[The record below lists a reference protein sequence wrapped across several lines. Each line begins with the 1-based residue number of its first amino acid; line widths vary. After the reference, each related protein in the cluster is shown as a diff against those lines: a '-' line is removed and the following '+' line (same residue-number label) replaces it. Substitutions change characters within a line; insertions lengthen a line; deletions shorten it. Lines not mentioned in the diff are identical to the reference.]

1 MIVVIAGPTGVGKSK
16 IAIELAKKLD
26 AEIISADAFQVY
38 KYMNIGTAKVRED
51 ETENIKHHMIDVYD
65 VDLNIDV
72 KRYQEDARKIL
83 NSLLLKNKNIII
95 CGGTGLYIKALLY
108 DYKFQEETLNNKYD
122 NISLEELQKLLPK
135 DSLVDKNNKRR
146 VVRFLEKLDNGIKS
160 EKSNKLYDFY
170 MIGLT
175 KDREEIYNKINLRV
189 DEMIKEGLIDE
200 VKNLYA
206 KYKNARSINSAIG
219 YKEIILYLKNKISLE
234 EAIEKIKI
242 NTRRYA
248 KRQYTFF
255 NNQFDTKWIEKN
267 DKTLENILEYI
278 KM

>member
-65 VDLNIDV
+65 VDSNIDV
-72 KRYQEDARKIL
+72 KKYQEDARKIL

-122 NISLEELQKLLPK
+122 NMSLEELQKLLHK

-219 YKEIILYLKNKISLE
+219 YKEIILYLNNEISLE
-234 EAIEKIKI
+234 EAIEKIKL

-255 NNQFDTKWIEKN
+255 NNQFDITWIKKD
-267 DKTLENILEYI
+267 DKALENILELL

>member
-65 VDLNIDV
+65 VDSNIDV
-72 KRYQEDARKIL
+72 KKYQEDARKIL

-108 DYKFQEETLNNKYD
+108 DYKFQEETFNNKYD
-122 NISLEELQKLLPK
+122 NMSLEELQKLLPK

-219 YKEIILYLKNKISLE
+219 YKEIILYLNNEISLE
-234 EAIEKIKI
+234 EAIEKIKL

-255 NNQFDTKWIEKN
+255 NNQFDITWIKKD
-267 DKTLENILEYI
+267 DKTLENILELL

>member
-1 MIVVIAGPTGVGKSK
+1 MIGVIAGPTGVGKSK
-16 IAIELAKKLD
+16 RAIELAKKLD

-51 ETENIKHHMIDVYD
+51 ETENIQHHMIDVYD
-65 VDLNIDV
+65 VDSNIDV
-72 KRYQEDARKIL
+72 KKYQEDARKIL
-83 NSLLLKNKNIII
+83 NSLLLKNKHIII

-219 YKEIILYLKNKISLE
+219 YKEVILYLNNEISLE
-234 EAIEKIKI
+234 EAIEKIKL

-255 NNQFDTKWIEKN
+255 NNQFDITWIKKD
-267 DKTLENILEYI
+267 DKTLENILELL

>member
-83 NSLLLKNKNIII
+83 NSLFLKNKNIII

-219 YKEIILYLKNKISLE
+219 YKEIILYLKNKVSLE

-267 DKTLENILEYI
+267 DKTLENILEYT

>member
-122 NISLEELQKLLPK
+122 NMSLEELQKLLPK

-146 VVRFLEKLDNGIKS
+146 VVRFLEKLDNGIKP

-200 VKNLYA
+200 VKSLYA

-219 YKEIILYLKNKISLE
+219 YKEIILYLNNEISLE
-234 EAIEKIKI
+234 EAIEKIKL

>member
-65 VDLNIDV
+65 VDSNIDV
-72 KRYQEDARKIL
+72 KKYQEDARKIL

-108 DYKFQEETLNNKYD
+108 DYKFQEETFNNKYD
-122 NISLEELQKLLPK
+122 NMSLEELQKLLPK

-146 VVRFLEKLDNGIKS
+146 VVRFLEKLDNSIKS

-219 YKEIILYLKNKISLE
+219 YKEVILYLNNEISLE
-234 EAIEKIKI
+234 EAIEKIKL

-255 NNQFDTKWIEKN
+255 NNQFDITWIKKD
-267 DKTLENILEYI
+267 DKTLENILELL

>member
-65 VDLNIDV
+65 VDSNIDV
-72 KRYQEDARKIL
+72 KKYQEDARKIL

-108 DYKFQEETLNNKYD
+108 DYKFQEETFNNKYD
-122 NISLEELQKLLPK
+122 NMSLEELQKLLPK

-219 YKEIILYLKNKISLE
+219 YKEIILYLNNEISLE
-234 EAIEKIKI
+234 EAIEKIKL

-255 NNQFDTKWIEKN
+255 NKQFDITWIKKD
-267 DKTLENILEYI
+267 DKTLENILELL

>member
-38 KYMNIGTAKVRED
+38 KYMNIGTAKVTED

-255 NNQFDTKWIEKN
+255 NNQFDTKWIKKD
-267 DKTLENILEYI
+267 DKTLEKILDLI
-278 KM
+278 NL

>member
-83 NSLLLKNKNIII
+83 NSLLLKNKNIIV

-189 DEMIKEGLIDE
+189 DKMIKEGLIDE

>member
-65 VDLNIDV
+65 VDSNVDV
-72 KRYQEDARKIL
+72 KKYQEDARKIL

-108 DYKFQEETLNNKYD
+108 DYKFQEETFNNKYD
-122 NISLEELQKLLPK
+122 NMSLEELQKLLPK

-219 YKEIILYLKNKISLE
+219 YKEVILYLNNEISLE
-234 EAIEKIKI
+234 EAIEKIKL

-255 NNQFDTKWIEKN
+255 NNQFDITWIKKD
-267 DKTLENILEYI
+267 DKTLENILELL

>member
-38 KYMNIGTAKVRED
+38 KYMNIGTAKVAED

-83 NSLLLKNKNIII
+83 NDLISKNKNVII

-146 VVRFLEKLDNGIKS
+146 VVRFLEKLDNGIKP

-200 VKNLYA
+200 VKSLYA

-219 YKEIILYLKNKISLE
+219 YKEIILYLNNEISLE
-234 EAIEKIKI
+234 EAIEKIKL

-255 NNQFDTKWIEKN
+255 NNQFDITWIKKD
-267 DKTLENILEYI
+267 DKTLENILELF

>member
-1 MIVVIAGPTGVGKSK
+1 MIVVVAGPTGVGKSK

-83 NSLLLKNKNIII
+83 NSLFLKNKNIII

-175 KDREEIYNKINLRV
+175 KDREEIYNKILNDVKSKYPDYTINIKV
-189 DEMIKEGLIDE
+189 DID
-200 VKNLYA
+200 
-206 KYKNARSINSAIG
+206 I
-219 YKEIILYLKNKISLE
+219 
-234 EAIEKIKI
+234 
-242 NTRRYA
+242 
-248 KRQYTFF
+248 
-255 NNQFDTKWIEKN
+255 
-267 DKTLENILEYI
+267 
-278 KM
+278 

>member
-65 VDLNIDV
+65 VDSNIDV
-72 KRYQEDARKIL
+72 KKYQEDARKIL

-122 NISLEELQKLLPK
+122 NMSLEELQKFLPK

-206 KYKNARSINSAIG
+206 KYKNARSIKSAIG
-219 YKEIILYLKNKISLE
+219 YKEIILYLKNKIYLE
-234 EAIEKIKI
+234 EAIEKIKL

-255 NNQFDTKWIEKN
+255 NNQFDITWIKKD
-267 DKTLENILEYI
+267 DKTLENILELL

>member
-65 VDLNIDV
+65 VDSNIDV
-72 KRYQEDARKIL
+72 KKYQEDARKIL

-108 DYKFQEETLNNKYD
+108 DYKFQEETFNNKYD
-122 NISLEELQKLLPK
+122 NMSLEELQKLLPK

-219 YKEIILYLKNKISLE
+219 YKEVILYLNNEISLE
-234 EAIEKIKI
+234 EAIEKI
-242 NTRRYA
+242 
-248 KRQYTFF
+248 
-255 NNQFDTKWIEKN
+255 
-267 DKTLENILEYI
+267 NIF
-278 KM
+278 

>member
-26 AEIISADAFQVY
+26 AEIISADAFQIY

-65 VDLNIDV
+65 VDSNIDV
-72 KRYQEDARKIL
+72 KKYQEDARKIL

-122 NISLEELQKLLPK
+122 NMSLEELQKLLPK

-206 KYKNARSINSAIG
+206 KYKNARSINSPIG
-219 YKEIILYLKNKISLE
+219 YKEIILYLNNEISLE
-234 EAIEKIKI
+234 EAIEKIKL

-255 NNQFDTKWIEKN
+255 NNQFDITWIKKD
-267 DKTLENILEYI
+267 DKTLENILELL

>member
-83 NSLLLKNKNIII
+83 NSLFLKNKNIII

-219 YKEIILYLKNKISLE
+219 YKEIILYLKNKVSLE

>member
-65 VDLNIDV
+65 VDSNIDV
-72 KRYQEDARKIL
+72 KKYQEDARKIL

-122 NISLEELQKLLPK
+122 NMSLAELQKLLPK

-146 VVRFLEKLDNGIKS
+146 VVRFLEKLDNGIKP

-200 VKNLYA
+200 VKSLYA

-219 YKEIILYLKNKISLE
+219 YKEIILYLNNEISLE
-234 EAIEKIKI
+234 EAIEKIKL

-255 NNQFDTKWIEKN
+255 NNQFDITWIKKD
-267 DKTLENILEYI
+267 DKTLENILELL

>member
-65 VDLNIDV
+65 VDSNIDV
-72 KRYQEDARKIL
+72 KKYQEDARKIL

-108 DYKFQEETLNNKYD
+108 DYKFQEETFNNKYD
-122 NISLEELQKLLPK
+122 NMSLEELQKLLPK

-175 KDREEIYNKINLRV
+175 KEREEIYNKINLRV

-200 VKNLYA
+200 VKNLYS

-219 YKEIILYLKNKISLE
+219 YKEVILYLNNEISLE
-234 EAIEKIKI
+234 EAIEKIKL

-255 NNQFDTKWIEKN
+255 NNQFDITWIKKD
-267 DKTLENILEYI
+267 DKTLENILELL

>member
-26 AEIISADAFQVY
+26 AEIISADAFQIY

-65 VDLNIDV
+65 VDSNIDV
-72 KRYQEDARKIL
+72 KKYQEDARKIL

-122 NISLEELQKLLPK
+122 NMSLEELQKLLPK

-146 VVRFLEKLDNGIKS
+146 VVRFLEKLDNGIKP

-175 KDREEIYNKINLRV
+175 KEREEIYNKINLRV
-189 DEMIKEGLIDE
+189 DEMIKEGLIAE
-200 VKNLYA
+200 VKNLYS

-219 YKEIILYLKNKISLE
+219 YKEIILYLNNEISLE
-234 EAIEKIKI
+234 EAIEKIKL

-255 NNQFDTKWIEKN
+255 NNQFDITWIKKD
-267 DKTLENILEYI
+267 DKTLENILELL

>member
-72 KRYQEDARKIL
+72 KKYQEDARKIL

-122 NISLEELQKLLPK
+122 NMSLEELQKLLPK

-146 VVRFLEKLDNGIKS
+146 VVRFLEKLDNGIKP

-175 KDREEIYNKINLRV
+175 KEREEIYNKINLRV

-219 YKEIILYLKNKISLE
+219 YKEVILYLNNEISLE
-234 EAIEKIKI
+234 EAIEKIKL

-255 NNQFDTKWIEKN
+255 NNQFDITWIKKD
-267 DKTLENILEYI
+267 DKTLENILELL

>member
-65 VDLNIDV
+65 VDSNVDV
-72 KRYQEDARKIL
+72 KKYQEDARKIL

-122 NISLEELQKLLPK
+122 NMSLEELQKLLPK

-146 VVRFLEKLDNGIKS
+146 VVRFLEKLDNGIKP

-189 DEMIKEGLIDE
+189 DEMIKEDLIDE
-200 VKNLYA
+200 VKSLYA

-219 YKEIILYLKNKISLE
+219 YKEIILYLNNEISLE
-234 EAIEKIKI
+234 EAIEKIKL

-255 NNQFDTKWIEKN
+255 NNQFDITWIKKD
-267 DKTLENILEYI
+267 DKTLENILELL

>member
-95 CGGTGLYIKALLY
+95 CGGTGLYIKSLLY

>member
-65 VDLNIDV
+65 VDSNIDV
-72 KRYQEDARKIL
+72 KKYQEDARKIL

-108 DYKFQEETLNNKYD
+108 DYKFQEETFNNKYD
-122 NISLEELQKLLPK
+122 NMSLEELQKLLPK

-219 YKEIILYLKNKISLE
+219 YKEIILYLNNEISLE
-234 EAIEKIKI
+234 EAIEKIKL

-255 NNQFDTKWIEKN
+255 NKQFDITWIKKD
-267 DKTLENILEYI
+267 DKTLKNILELL

>member
-65 VDLNIDV
+65 VDSNIDV
-72 KRYQEDARKIL
+72 KKYQEDARKIL

-122 NISLEELQKLLPK
+122 NMSLEELQKFLPK

-200 VKNLYA
+200 VKSLYA

-219 YKEIILYLKNKISLE
+219 YKEIILYLNNEISLE
-234 EAIEKIKI
+234 EAIEKIKL

-255 NNQFDTKWIEKN
+255 NNQFDITWIKKD
-267 DKTLENILEYI
+267 DKTLENILELL

>member
-65 VDLNIDV
+65 VDSNIDV
-72 KRYQEDARKIL
+72 KKYQEDARKIL

-108 DYKFQEETLNNKYD
+108 DYKFQEETFNNKYD
-122 NISLEELQKLLPK
+122 NMSLEELQKLLPK

-219 YKEIILYLKNKISLE
+219 YKEVILYLNNEISLE
-234 EAIEKIKI
+234 EAIEKIKL

-255 NNQFDTKWIEKN
+255 NNQFDITWIKKD
-267 DKTLENILEYI
+267 DKTLENILELL

>member
-65 VDLNIDV
+65 VDSNIDV
-72 KRYQEDARKIL
+72 KKYQEDARKIL

-108 DYKFQEETLNNKYD
+108 DYKFQEETFNNKYD
-122 NISLEELQKLLPK
+122 NMSLEKLQKLLPK

-219 YKEIILYLKNKISLE
+219 YKEIILYLNNEISLE
-234 EAIEKIKI
+234 EAIEKIKL

-255 NNQFDTKWIEKN
+255 NNQFDITWIKKD
-267 DKTLENILEYI
+267 DKALENILELL